1 MTEQELLELAAKAAG
16 LDANLEIDGTFS
28 IWNDKVECTQSIWNP
43 RTNDGDAFRLAVAI
57 AGNGWA
63 FSYLDEATI
72 NGSPVWLD
80 STDPNEA
87 TRRAIVLAAAKIG
100 KEMR

>member
-1 MTEQELLELAAKAAG
+1 MEDRELIEWAAKAAG
-16 LDANLEIDGTFS
+16 IEGTWDTYAECFVP
-28 IWNDKVECTQSIWNP
+28 KVGQMRWNP
-43 RTNDGDAFRLAVAI
+43 LTNDGDAFRLAVTI

-63 FSYLDEATI
+63 FSYLDEATT

-80 STDPNEA
+80 SADPNAA

-100 KEMR
+100 KEMK